1 MISTQHAITRARRD
15 LTLGTLLKVALFA
28 AAIGALLVQP
38 LLGVRVDALL
48 GLTIVGA
55 VWAVLGFQSMRSS
68 RLVAESPS
76 LIASGQ
82 FDAAEQSISGA
93 IHSFTI
99 FRTVKL
105 LSLHHLAALRH
116 AQNRF
121 ADAAV
126 LCRALLG
133 QISRAGGATRQL
145 RGAPEGLGRSTN
157 LILADSLLEMNDLRG
172 AGECIAQLYQHR
184 LALGEALTLLL
195 VQLDYESRVGAWPSM
210 MRDAMTKVSL
220 AELMS
225 TPRSAR
231 TQALLALAAKR
242 LGREEW
248 SNWLVRRVELLV
260 GDPKELVEKRPMLTE
275 LWAGERDASD
285 VVRGA

>member
-1 MISTQHAITRARRD
+1 VISTQHAITRARRD
-15 LTLGTLLKVALFA
+15 LTIGTVLKVALFA
-28 AAIGALLVQP
+28 AALAAMLVQP
-38 LLGVRVDALL
+38 VLGVRVDALL
-48 GLTIVGA
+48 GLTVVGA

-82 FDAAEQSISGA
+82 FDAAEQSIAGA

-126 LCRALLG
+126 LSRALLS
-133 QISRAGGATRQL
+133 QISTAGGATKQL

-172 AGECIAQLYQHR
+172 AGECIGRLYQHR
-184 LALGEALTLLL
+184 LSLGEALTLLL
-195 VQLDYESRVGAWPSM
+195 VQLDFEARLGAWPGM
-210 MRDAMTKVSL
+210 MRNLMTKVSL

-225 TPRSAR
+225 TARSAR

-242 LGREEW
+242 VGREDW
-248 SNWLVRRVELLV
+248 SNWLRRRVELLV
-260 GDPKELVEKRPMLTE
+260 GDPKELVEKRPMLGE
-275 LWAGERDASD
+275 LWGGKDE
-285 VVRGA
+285 G